1 MLGYEDVEMAAA
13 GEERDAI
20 LRALAADLMDAAGR
34 PGFVHAER
42 PRYLAR
48 AMSRATR
55 PRRSQRPRAA

>member
-1 MLGYEDVEMAAA
+1 MGYEDVTMANA

-20 LRALAADLMDAAGR
+20 LRALAEDMMDAAGR
-34 PGFVHAER
+34 PGFVRAER
-42 PRYLAR
+42 PRDLAR